1 MPEKILDYATR
12 PRLVDNVPLV
22 VIFLLVA
29 DSLHFVFAR
38 LLLPYLPPATSAM
51 YVLAIATVQL
61 AVFTSIWRHARLEM
75 FRRYV
80 WFFLAVGFLVGASTA
95 LNYTSVAFVDPG
107 TASLL
112 TKTSVLF
119 GLAFGLIWLKERFN
133 RIETVGAVIAI
144 IGTIIITFQ
153 SGDYFRFG
161 ALLVLVSTFMY
172 SLHAALVKRYST
184 DMGLA
189 EFFLFRLLCT
199 TGFLF
204 LFVVGRGQLEWPAWQ
219 AWVILALAGT
229 IDVALSRGLYYV
241 ALRKLK
247 LTHHSLILTLSP
259 LVTILWTYLLFS
271 IAPTTQQLV
280 GGVAVLAGVLMVTVG
295 RDRLTRTTSQTVH
308 EATQDS

>member
-1 MPEKILDYATR
+1 MREEPLTYATR
-12 PRLVDNVPLV
+12 PRLADNVPLV
-22 VIFLLVA
+22 VIFLLLA

-61 AVFTSIWRHARLEM
+61 VVFTLILGHARLTM

-95 LNYTSVAFVDPG
+95 LNYTAVAFVDPG
-107 TASLL
+107 TAALL
-112 TKTSVLF
+112 GKTSVLF

-133 RIETVGAVIAI
+133 AIETVGAVVAI

-153 SGDYFRFG
+153 PGDFFRLG
-161 ALLVLVSTFMY
+161 ALLVLISTFMY
-172 SLHAALVKRYST
+172 ALHAALVKRYST

-204 LFVVGRGQLEWPAWQ
+204 LFVAGRGQLEWPVWPAWM
-219 AWVILALAGT
+219 ILVLAGT
-229 IDVALSRGLYYV
+229 IDVVLSRGLYYV

-247 LTHHSLILTLSP
+247 LTHHTLILALGP
-259 LVTILWTYLLFS
+259 LVTILWTFLLFG
-271 IAPTTQQLV
+271 IAPTAQQLV
-280 GGVAVLAGVLMVTVG
+280 GGAAVLVGVLLVTVG
-295 RDRLTRTTSQTVH
+295 RERITRKNIRIL
-308 EATQDS
+308 

>member
-1 MPEKILDYATR
+1 MRKNPLPCATR
-12 PRLVDNVPLV
+12 PRLIDNVPLV
-22 VIFLLVA
+22 VIFLLLA

-51 YVLAIATVQL
+51 YVLGIATVQI
-61 AVFTSIWRHARLEM
+61 AVFTLIWGHARLTM

-107 TASLL
+107 TAALL
-112 TKTSVLF
+112 GKTSVLF

-133 RIETVGAVIAI
+133 SIETTGAVIAI
-144 IGTIIITFQ
+144 IGTVTITFQ
-153 SGDYFRFG
+153 HGDYFRLG

-204 LFVVGRGQLEWPAWQ
+204 LFVVGRGQLEWPVWQ

-229 IDVALSRGLYYV
+229 VDVALSRGLYYI

-247 LTHHSLILTLSP
+247 LTHHTLILTLGP

-280 GGVAVLAGVLMVTVG
+280 GGAAVLVGVLLVTVG
-295 RDRLTRTTSQTVH
+295 RDRIARK
-308 EATQDS
+308 DRRI